1 MGWKCIFLGVAQTWC
16 QPNHC
21 FPPEKLRQ
29 TLDDFGVPAAA
40 VHSKSL
46 FNRMSALGKTQGSAQ
61 KIKPLTGNIL
71 GYFTHIYL

>member
-1 MGWKCIFLGVAQTWC
+1 MYTNIFKVSHGGS
-16 QPNHC
+16 PSHHYC
-21 FPPEKLRQ
+21 FNMFK
-29 TLDDFGVPAAA
+29 LDDFGVPAAA